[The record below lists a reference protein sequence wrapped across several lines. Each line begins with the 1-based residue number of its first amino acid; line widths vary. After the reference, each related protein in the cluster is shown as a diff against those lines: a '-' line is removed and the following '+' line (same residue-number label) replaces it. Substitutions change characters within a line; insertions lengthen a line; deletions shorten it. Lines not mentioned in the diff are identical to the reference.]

1 MSDKY
6 LTENSDSF
14 SHLHSGDTWPTMVL
28 IFKSQLLSIAH
39 ADIAFLHEG
48 KKAAD
53 GHRNGADKKNS
64 KCLDSRD
71 WTAKTEV
78 FSFNRYCAN

>member
-1 MSDKY
+1 
-6 LTENSDSF
+6 
-14 SHLHSGDTWPTMVL
+14 MVL
-28 IFKSQLLSIAH
+28 IFKSQLLSIVH
-39 ADIAFLHEG
+39 ADIAFIHEG

-53 GHRNGADKKNS
+53 GHRSGADKKNS
-64 KCLDSRD
+64 KCLDSRGKSD